1 MYGHRNVKKKSHGC
15 TEAFQPRRQYY
26 KRSITKRHTHTHTL
40 VSRPNHPEAEFR
52 QFIKQD
58 DRSDVLESAV
68 ITDERNEPWLLRDA
82 ELN

>member
-1 MYGHRNVKKKSHGC
+1 MAAQKHFN
-15 TEAFQPRRQYY
+15 QDD
-26 KRSITKRHTHTHTL
+26 SITKEALQKDTHTHTHTL